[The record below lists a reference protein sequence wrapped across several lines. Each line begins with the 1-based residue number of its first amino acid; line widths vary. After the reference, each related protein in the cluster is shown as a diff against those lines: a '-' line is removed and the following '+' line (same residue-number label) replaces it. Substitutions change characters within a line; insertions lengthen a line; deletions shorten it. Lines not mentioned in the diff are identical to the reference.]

1 MFTTYSA
8 PSLGIFLANTFERL
22 IQLISTQHHIDTSSV
37 TLETGL
43 AEVGL
48 DSLAVAELLFSIE
61 ETFGVDLGDVAPDAV
76 PATVGE
82 LVSLIDRQQ
91 QSSTPP

>member
-1 MFTTYSA
+1 VES
-8 PSLGIFLANTFERL
+8 FLADTFERL
-22 IQLISTQHHIDTSSV
+22 MQLISGQYHLDTSLV

-43 AEVGL
+43 ADAGL

-61 ETFGVDLGDVAPDAV
+61 EDFGVDLGDVPPDAV

-82 LVSLIDRQQ
+82 IVALIDGKLR
-91 QSSTPP
+91 TA

>member
-1 MFTTYSA
+1 LPT
-8 PSLGIFLANTFERL
+8 TFERL
-22 IQLISTQHHIDTSSV
+22 MGIIKAQHHLDTSAV

-43 AEVGL
+43 ADAGL

-61 ETFGVDLGDVAPDAV
+61 EVFGVDLGDVPPEAV

-82 LVSLIDRQQ
+82 IVALID
-91 QSSTPP
+91 SKLPKA